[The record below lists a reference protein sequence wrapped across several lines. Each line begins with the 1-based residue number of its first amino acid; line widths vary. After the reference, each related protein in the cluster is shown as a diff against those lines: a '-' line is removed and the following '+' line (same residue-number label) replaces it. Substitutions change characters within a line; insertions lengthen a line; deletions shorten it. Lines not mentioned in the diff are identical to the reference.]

1 MIVAGIRRKHLLKGT
16 EKPLEVTT
24 AVAQTRTDA
33 LIEKQVHVR
42 PVHDMTD
49 EMAQELIN
57 LPRFTAY
64 AKIIEEKGG
73 EQRVWKGKIQTR
85 PLYKETHNSNRV
97 AIDNASVWSL
107 KREAV
112 EAEIRQRQEKWRQPT
127 TQASPPEPP
136 EEPPPPTSF

>member
-1 MIVAGIRRKHLLKGT
+1 LKDT